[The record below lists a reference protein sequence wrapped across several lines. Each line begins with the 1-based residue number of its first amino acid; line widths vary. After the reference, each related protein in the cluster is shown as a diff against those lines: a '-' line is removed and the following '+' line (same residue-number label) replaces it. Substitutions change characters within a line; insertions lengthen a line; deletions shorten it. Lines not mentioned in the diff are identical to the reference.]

1 MTEIDLGKAGEIL
14 AVQHLES
21 LDYEVVEKNFRA
33 GKGEIDIIAW
43 TPTKPKTLVF
53 VEVKTR
59 SSDFFGSPEAFVG
72 KDKQRIVAA
81 TAGAYMQKI
90 KYDWAIR
97 FDIVAIMIRK
107 SGVPEINHIEDA
119 WFPRN

>member
-1 MTEIDLGKAGEIL
+1 MSEQDLGKTGELL
-14 AVQHLES
+14 AQQHLEAIG
-21 LDYEVVEKNFRA
+21 YEVVECNYRA
-33 GKGEIDIIAW
+33 GKGEIDLIAW
-43 TPTKPKTLVF
+43 TNTNPKTLVF

-90 KYDWAIR
+90 NYDWAVR
-97 FDIVAIMIRK
+97 FDIIAILIRK
-107 SGVPEINHIEDA
+107 SGQPEIRHIEDA
-119 WFPRN
+119 WFPGT

>member
-1 MTEIDLGKAGEIL
+1 MTELDLGKTGETI
-14 AVQHLES
+14 ACQHLES
-21 LDYEVVEKNFRA
+21 AGYEIAEKNFRA

-43 TPTKPKTLVF
+43 TPGKPRTLVF

-72 KDKQRIVAA
+72 KDKQKIVAA

-90 KYDWAIR
+90 GYDWAVR
-97 FDIVAIMIRK
+97 FDIIAILVRK
-107 SGVPEINHIEDA
+107 SGAPDVRHMEDA
-119 WFPRN
+119 WFPRG